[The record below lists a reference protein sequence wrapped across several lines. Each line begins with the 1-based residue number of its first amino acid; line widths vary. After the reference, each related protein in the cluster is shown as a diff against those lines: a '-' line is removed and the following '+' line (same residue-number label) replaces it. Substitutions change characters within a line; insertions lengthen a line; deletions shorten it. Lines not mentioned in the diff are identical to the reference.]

1 MAWSGRWRRQ
11 VRKSIIRGCGLAS
24 AVGVS
29 FGLTSLAAAFASGA
43 SGGGA
48 LGVEV
53 TSLLTADYSKDLA
66 PASIAGLDQR
76 IISAAREDDEL
87 AAANASSAPAL
98 SPIARGAAPSVA
110 APKGSGLDA
119 GVGKKRVEPPSPEAA
134 TPPATR
140 TPAAAQQA
148 PAYQPS
154 TPDQSPVPTP
164 SPVPSSSA
172 PPTR

>member
-29 FGLTSLAAAFASGA
+29 FGLTSLAAAFAGGA
-43 SGGGA
+43 SGSGA

-66 PASIAGLDQR
+66 PASIASLDQR

-110 APKGSGLDA
+110 APGASGPNTGA
-119 GVGKKRVEPPSPEAA
+119 GGNADEPPSPEASAPSA
-134 TPPATR
+134 TPTL
-140 TPAAAQQA
+140 A
-148 PAYQPS
+148 P
-154 TPDQSPVPTP
+154 
-164 SPVPSSSA
+164 
-172 PPTR
+172 